1 MKGLTSIAVIET
13 ITLLIIV
20 LLWGVNPTNNDAR
33 KALKT
38 LFLFICLLGVF
49 LHYFY
54 LLTIPTQKEI
64 YPFFIVEKM
73 NYSVVYP
80 DIGQLLIL
88 LLVSDYAISKRRRR
102 YARGEA
108 TINQNALTTGSEQPD
123 ASSNK

>member
-1 MKGLTSIAVIET
+1 LTSIAVIET

-38 LFLFICLLGVF
+38 LFSFICLLGVF

-64 YPFFIVEKM
+64 YPFFIVERM

-88 LLVSDYAISKRRRR
+88 LLITDYAISKRSRRD
-102 YARGEA
+102 ARGEA
-108 TINQNALTTGSEQPD
+108 TINQNSLSTGSEQSD
-123 ASSNK
+123 VSSNK

>member
-1 MKGLTSIAVIET
+1 MMSIAIIET
-13 ITLLIIV
+13 ITLLIIIM
-20 LLWGVNPTNNDAR
+20 LWGVNPTNNDTR

-64 YPFFIVEKM
+64 YPFFIVERI

-102 YARGEA
+102 DARGEA
-108 TINQNALTTGSEQPD
+108 TINQNALSTGSVQPE
-123 ASSNK
+123 AASNK

>member
-1 MKGLTSIAVIET
+1 MKSLMSIAIIET
-13 ITLLIIV
+13 ITLLIIIM
-20 LLWGVNPTNNDAR
+20 LWGVNPTNNDTR

-64 YPFFIVEKM
+64 YPFFIVERI

-88 LLVSDYAISKRRRR
+88 LLVSDYAVSKRRRR
-102 YARGEA
+102 DARGEA
-108 TINQNALTTGSEQPD
+108 TINQNALSTGSVQPE
-123 ASSNK
+123 AASNK

>member
-20 LLWGVNPTNNDAR
+20 LLWGVNPTNNDTW

-38 LFLFICLLGVF
+38 LFSFICLLGVF

-64 YPFFIVEKM
+64 YPFFIVERM

-88 LLVSDYAISKRRRR
+88 LLITDYAISKRSRRD
-102 YARGEA
+102 ARGEA
-108 TINQNALTTGSEQPD
+108 TINQNSLSTGSEQSD

>member
-1 MKGLTSIAVIET
+1 MKGLMSIAVIET
-13 ITLLIIV
+13 ITLLIIIM
-20 LLWGVNPTNNDAR
+20 LWGVNPTNNDTR

-64 YPFFIVEKM
+64 YPFFIVERI

-102 YARGEA
+102 DARGEA
-108 TINQNALTTGSEQPD
+108 TINQNALSTGSEQPD

>member
-20 LLWGVNPTNNDAR
+20 LLWGVNPTNNDTR
-33 KALKT
+33 KALKI

-64 YPFFIVEKM
+64 YPFFIVERI

-88 LLVSDYAISKRRRR
+88 LLITDYAISKRRRR
-102 YARGEA
+102 DARGEA
-108 TINQNALTTGSEQPD
+108 TINQITLSTGSEQSD

>member
-1 MKGLTSIAVIET
+1 MTSIAVIET

-38 LFLFICLLGVF
+38 LFSFICLLGVF

-64 YPFFIVEKM
+64 YPFFIVERM

-88 LLVSDYAISKRRRR
+88 LLITDYAISKRSRRD
-102 YARGEA
+102 ARGEA
-108 TINQNALTTGSEQPD
+108 TINQNSLSTGSEQSD
-123 ASSNK
+123 VSSNK

>member
-38 LFLFICLLGVF
+38 LFSFICLLGVF

-64 YPFFIVEKM
+64 YPFFIVERM

-88 LLVSDYAISKRRRR
+88 LLITDYAISKRSRRD
-102 YARGEA
+102 ARGEA
-108 TINQNALTTGSEQPD
+108 TINQNSLSTGSEQSD
-123 ASSNK
+123 VSSNK

>member
-20 LLWGVNPTNNDAR
+20 LLWGVNPTNNDVR

-64 YPFFIVEKM
+64 YPFFIVERV

-88 LLVSDYAISKRRRR
+88 LLITDYAISKRRRR
-102 YARGEA
+102 DARSEA
-108 TINQNALTTGSEQPD
+108 TINQNALSTGSEQSD

>member
-1 MKGLTSIAVIET
+1 LTSIAVIET

-20 LLWGVNPTNNDAR
+20 LLWGVNPINNDAR

-38 LFLFICLLGVF
+38 LFSFICLLGVF

-64 YPFFIVEKM
+64 YPFFIVERM

-88 LLVSDYAISKRRRR
+88 LLITDYAISKRSRRD
-102 YARGEA
+102 ARGEA
-108 TINQNALTTGSEQPD
+108 TINQNSLSTGSEQSD

>member
-20 LLWGVNPTNNDAR
+20 LLWGVNPINNDAR

-38 LFLFICLLGVF
+38 LFSFICLLGVF

-64 YPFFIVEKM
+64 YPFFIVERM

-88 LLVSDYAISKRRRR
+88 LLITDYAISKRSRRD
-102 YARGEA
+102 ARGEA
-108 TINQNALTTGSEQPD
+108 TINQNSLSTGSEQSD

>member
-1 MKGLTSIAVIET
+1 LMSIAIIET
-13 ITLLIIV
+13 ITLLIIIM
-20 LLWGVNPTNNDAR
+20 LWGVNPTNNDTR

-64 YPFFIVEKM
+64 YPFFIVERI

-88 LLVSDYAISKRRRR
+88 LLVSDYAVSKRRRR
-102 YARGEA
+102 DARGEA
-108 TINQNALTTGSEQPD
+108 TINQNALSTGSVQPE
-123 ASSNK
+123 AASNK